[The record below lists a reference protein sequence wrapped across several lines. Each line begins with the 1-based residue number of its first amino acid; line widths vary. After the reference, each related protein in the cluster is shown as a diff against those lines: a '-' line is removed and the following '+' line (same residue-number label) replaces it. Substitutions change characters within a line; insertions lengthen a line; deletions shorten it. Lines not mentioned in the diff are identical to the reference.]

1 MLDFAFS
8 TGMISP
14 PRGQN
19 LVEGKKKI
27 LLFLCIQYI
36 TRYTIY
42 LWYQNFIVQGV
53 VFFFFFKAE
62 TWAPPFKYLWSSKSV
77 CLRMSVH
84 VLYFPHLCG

>member
-14 PRGQN
+14 LRGQN

-53 VFFFFFKAE
+53 VFFFFFLRLRRGLLLSS
-62 TWAPPFKYLWSSKSV
+62 TCGPPSQCV
-77 CLRMSVH
+77 
-84 VLYFPHLCG
+84 